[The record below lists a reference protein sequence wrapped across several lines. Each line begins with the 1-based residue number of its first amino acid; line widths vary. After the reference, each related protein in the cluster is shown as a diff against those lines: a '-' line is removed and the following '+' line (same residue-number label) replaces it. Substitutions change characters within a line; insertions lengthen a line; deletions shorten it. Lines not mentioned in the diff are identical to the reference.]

1 MSARSAP
8 RWNST
13 WPCSSRHCDLL
24 LLPVS
29 DPLDHALPAAG
40 LLRFAQRSAQ
50 LELDTLDANLRQA
63 YRQQAEAR
71 IERWELMAQKLRVV
85 LMPLS
90 TQSEMIEQLREHLNA
105 QRPRSAS

>member
-1 MSARSAP
+1 VEQHLAML
-8 RWNST
+8 
-13 WPCSSRHCDLL
+13 SRHCDLL

-90 TQSEMIEQLREHLNA
+90 TQSEMIEQLREYLNA